1 MEKLQLA
8 SHPCKKCGHSW
19 DGRHHDRGCVKSVVM
34 KFGNDQIF
42 DKENFDEMSRRIG
55 WSKTDFSHSL

>member
-1 MEKLQLA
+1 
-8 SHPCKKCGHSW
+8 
-19 DGRHHDRGCVKSVVM
+19 M

-55 WSKTDFSHSL
+55 WSKTDFSHSLWPKANWVSVS